1 MMKLVI
7 ISGRSGSGKSGA
19 LNQLEDEGYY
29 CIDNLPISL
38 LVDLVRE
45 LSASKQSEHDH
56 AAVCIDARN
65 SQVELSHFNEIIA
78 QLRPQV
84 DLQIVVLDADDQTLI
99 KRFSETRRRH
109 PLSSK
114 HVALAEA
121 LRDERQRLEPILSC
135 ADLSIDT
142 SGLTIHQLRTVIKER
157 LIGSEAMG
165 MTVQL
170 MSFGFKRGLPV
181 DADFVFD
188 LRMLPN
194 PHWEESLRADTGMD
208 EGVRRFLSEK
218 PDVDKMYAMIR
229 EFLLTWLPE
238 LSKGNRSYV
247 TVALGCTGGQH
258 RSVYMAE
265 RLAQEL
271 AGQPFNLQ
279 VRHRELQKTGG

>member
-1 MMKLVI
+1 MKLVI

-29 CIDNLPISL
+29 CIDNLPLTL
-38 LVDLVRE
+38 LADLVRE
-45 LSASKQSEHDH
+45 LSRSQQSEYHNT
-56 AAVCIDARN
+56 AVCIDARN
-65 SQVELSHFNEIIA
+65 TVAELANFDAIVNEI
-78 QLRPQV
+78 RPLV
-84 DLQIVVLDADDQTLI
+84 DLQIVVLDADDQTLV

-109 PLSSK
+109 PLSNK
-114 HVALAEA
+114 EVALAEA
-121 LRDERQRLEPILSC
+121 LRDERARLEPIVST
-135 ADLSIDT
+135 ADLTIDT

-157 LIGSEAMG
+157 VIGGEAIG

-194 PHWEESLRADTGMD
+194 PHWDESLRPQTGLD
-208 EGVRRFLSEK
+208 EGVQTFLNSK
-218 PDVDKMYAMIR
+218 PEVERMHIMIS
-229 EFLLTWLPE
+229 EFLFAWLPE
-238 LSKGNRSYV
+238 LAKGNRSYV

-265 RLAQEL
+265 RLAQVL
-271 AGQPFNLQ
+271 TGQPFNLQ
-279 VRHRELQKTGG
+279 VRHRELQDKKNA

>member
-1 MMKLVI
+1 MKLVI

-29 CIDNLPISL
+29 CIDNLPLTL
-38 LVDLVRE
+38 LADLVRE
-45 LSASKQSEHDH
+45 LSRSQQSEYHNT
-56 AAVCIDARN
+56 AVCIDARN
-65 SQVELSHFNEIIA
+65 TVAELANFDAIVNEI
-78 QLRPQV
+78 RPLV
-84 DLQIVVLDADDQTLI
+84 DLQIVVLDADDQTLV

-109 PLSSK
+109 PLSNK
-114 HVALAEA
+114 EVALAEA
-121 LRDERQRLEPILSC
+121 LRDERTRLEPIVST
-135 ADLSIDT
+135 ADLTIDT

-157 LIGSEAMG
+157 VIGGEAIG

-194 PHWEESLRADTGMD
+194 PHWDESLRPQTGLD
-208 EGVRRFLSEK
+208 EGVQTFLNSK
-218 PDVDKMYAMIR
+218 PEVERMHIMIS
-229 EFLLTWLPE
+229 EFLFAWLPE
-238 LSKGNRSYV
+238 LAKGNRSYV

-265 RLAQEL
+265 RLAQVL
-271 AGQPFNLQ
+271 TGQPFNLQ
-279 VRHRELQKTGG
+279 VRHRELQDKKNA